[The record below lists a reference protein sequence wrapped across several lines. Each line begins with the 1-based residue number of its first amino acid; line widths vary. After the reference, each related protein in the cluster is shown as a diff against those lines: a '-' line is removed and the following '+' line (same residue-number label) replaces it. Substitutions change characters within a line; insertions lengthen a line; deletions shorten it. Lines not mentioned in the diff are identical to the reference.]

1 MYNIQALSHQQWY
14 SQDVLQ
20 SFLLPYGYLKCAPV
34 LYRELLHVIV
44 LLFHVQY
51 SNGSGRSGVFVVLYS
66 QLERLKTEGAVDIF
80 QGVKTARIQRM
91 GIVENAVSGVQLNS
105 MHTSKPQM

>member
-1 MYNIQALSHQQWY
+1 MI
-14 SQDVLQ
+14 
-20 SFLLPYGYLKCAPV
+20 FLLFYV
-34 LYRELLHVIV
+34 H
-44 LLFHVQY
+44 

-105 MHTSKPQM
+105 MYTSKPQM